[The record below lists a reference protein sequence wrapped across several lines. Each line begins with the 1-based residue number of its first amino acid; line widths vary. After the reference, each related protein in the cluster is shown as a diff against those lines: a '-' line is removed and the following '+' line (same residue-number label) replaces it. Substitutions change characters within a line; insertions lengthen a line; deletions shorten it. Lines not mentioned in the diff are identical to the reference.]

1 MEKGGRKDETRAKR
15 IGGKRRKK
23 KKRERGGRWW
33 APSIFTECRIKPRGD
48 TRGKRLDYSR
58 VSDRSSTINP
68 RIIDRSIV
76 N

>member
-1 MEKGGRKDETRAKR
+1 MEKEE
-15 IGGKRRKK
+15 K

-58 VSDRSSTINP
+58 VSDRPSTINP